1 MESMLKTAF
10 FVLAVLLSTG
20 VVSAGPAGH
29 AHNDYEHE
37 RPLLD
42 ALDHGFT
49 SVEADIWLRDGE
61 LLIGHDEVDL
71 DPARTLARLY
81 LEPLRQ
87 QVADGSITAAAS
99 LVLLIDIKTEGEAT
113 YDALSAV
120 LSEYAD
126 ILARVEQ
133 GQLIAGPVT
142 AIVSGNRPKAVMAA
156 DDPRYAFYDGRLA
169 DLESGLP
176 PSFMPLVSDNWTR
189 HFSWRGEGDMPAS
202 EWQKLVG
209 LVAEAHAKGYRLRF
223 WATPDQPGPARDAL
237 WRALYD
243 TGVDFINTDDLAG
256 YAAFRAEAQQ
266 PRAL

>member
-1 MESMLKTAF
+1 MKSMLLTAF
-10 FVLAVLLSTG
+10 YVIAVLLSPS
-20 VVSAGPAGH
+20 VLAAGPAGH

-61 LLIGHDEVDL
+61 LLTGHDEVDL
-71 DPARTLARLY
+71 DPARTLESLY

-113 YDALSAV
+113 YGALSAV
-120 LSEYAD
+120 LSRYAD

-133 GQLIAGPVT
+133 GELIPGPVI
-142 AIVSGNRPKAVMAA
+142 AIVSGNRPKTVMAA

-169 DLESGLP
+169 DLDSSLL

-189 HFSWRGEGDMPAS
+189 HFSWRGEGAIPPN
-202 EWQKLVG
+202 ERQKLVG
-209 LVAEAHAKGYRLRF
+209 LVTRAHAKGYRLRF
-223 WATPDQPGPARDAL
+223 WATPDRRGPARDAL
-237 WRALYD
+237 WRALAD
-243 TGVDFINTDDLAG
+243 AGVDFINTDDLAG
-256 YAAFRAEAQQ
+256 YAAFGAQAQ
-266 PRAL
+266 